1 MYPASYA
8 IITLLI
14 VIPQILVHNRRVPVT
29 EMTHKIDQIT
39 PESVLRV
46 AKRIFGSESG
56 NKATVVTMG
65 RDDIGDWRGV
75 LQKYGVGA
83 T

>member
-1 MYPASYA
+1 M
-8 IITLLI
+8 
-14 VIPQILVHNRRVPVT
+14 T
-29 EMTHKIDQIT
+29 EMTDKIDQVT
-39 PESVLRV
+39 PESVHRV
-46 AKRIFGSESG
+46 AKRIFGPESG

-75 LQKYGVGA
+75 LQKYGVAA